1 MSSVI
6 KSAGTKKGGHAYC
19 EINPSPPNN
28 GDKAIQTRSCG
39 KEQQHRSAGA
49 AGGFTEAVGGCDGGG
64 DGTASPVSMVLG
76 FAITYKT
83 PSNPTGMSQAMVA
96 F

>member
-1 MSSVI
+1 LGEPFLLASNMAFAIGDVVEAVSVG
-6 KSAGTKKGGHAYC
+6 AGGG
-19 EINPSPPNN
+19 
-28 GDKAIQTRSCG
+28 GGCG
-39 KEQQHRSAGA
+39 AGGGSEA
-49 AGGFTEAVGGCDGGG
+49 AGGGDGGG

-76 FAITYKT
+76 FANTYKT